1 MLRDLKNMLSL
12 SQSLAPKARTASEN
26 GAVVDTQGAKS
37 VMAVIASGAYTD
49 GTHTPKLQE
58 GDVSDGSDA
67 ADVAAGD
74 LEGAF
79 TAIAAGGDANKMQ
92 KVGYKGSKR
101 YVRLVMTC
109 AGTTSGALS
118 GGCIVIEP
126 NAKPAA

>member
-1 MLRDLKNMLSL
+1 MLRDLKNNLSVTP
-12 SQSLAPKARTASEN
+12 SLQPKARTASEN
-26 GAVVDTQGAKS
+26 GAVVDTQGMKS
-37 VMAVIASGAYTD
+37 VMALVAFGAWTD
-49 GTHTPKLQE
+49 GSHTPKLQE
-58 GDVSDGSDA
+58 GDASDGSDA

-79 TAIAAGGDANKMQ
+79 TATTSSAGQNAIQ

-109 AGTTSGALS
+109 SGTTTGALS
-118 GGCIVIEP
+118 GGHIVTEP